1 MGRSRL
7 VLILALLAGCSVTST
22 TSGTTIPPIHGPV
35 GTTTTTT
42 TTSIVT
48 TQLSGFVSKVYDG
61 QTFDLQVNS
70 QDRRYALEHIKVP
83 DGATCEGADARS
95 LLASLIAGKRVSIDS
110 DGIVWLGDIDVA
122 KAMVQYGRAKASDAA
137 YLTEDDTSPDVVCGE
152 TTTTTILVIAVPLP
166 TKAPK
171 PKAKPTT
178 TPPQETIP
186 AHDAAPDTPAPA
198 EPAPVT
204 EPQPEAPPVARPTT
218 PERPAPVT
226 DPQPAAQPAVPLA
239 PEPDRTPKT
248 PATPRLPDV
257 PPASG

>member
-1 MGRSRL
+1 MGRSHL

-83 DGATCEGADARS
+83 DGSTCEGADARS
-95 LLASLIAGKRVSIDS
+95 LLASLIAGKRVSIDA

-152 TTTTTILVIAVPLP
+152 TTTTTILVIAVP
-166 TKAPK
+166 
-171 PKAKPTT
+171 
-178 TPPQETIP
+178 P
-186 AHDAAPDTPAPA
+186 ADQGAQAEGQADHDATAGDDPGPRRCAGHPGTSRACTRHRTATRSTPCGQADDT
-198 EPAPVT
+198 
-204 EPQPEAPPVARPTT
+204 
-218 PERPAPVT
+218 
-226 DPQPAAQPAVPLA
+226 
-239 PEPDRTPKT
+239 
-248 PATPRLPDV
+248 
-257 PPASG
+257 